1 MQIIFKY
8 KLLIVIAV
16 IVIITV
22 LGFATGFFKML
33 VSKLSVTKEYNN
45 IYSEYENMYQN
56 LNVKTTYEEKH
67 SNLMKKINEID
78 IDTEILQDQI
88 ISVLS
93 YISEKNNIEIGNT
106 KFSEIM
112 PISNSISTQ
121 EENLASEKTQDST
134 AVCMNV
140 TIEFNSNFNDMLLFV
155 DDIKKCELQISV
167 IDISIFLVDGEKVNV
182 MTNLMFYALPL
193 TYRG

>member
-1 MQIIFKY
+1 MQINFKY

-16 IVIITV
+16 IVLIT
-22 LGFATGFFKML
+22 LFATGIFKSVVL
-33 VSKLSVTKEYNN
+33 KLSVAKEYNN
-45 IYSEYENMYQN
+45 ICSEYEKMYQN
-56 LNVKTTYEEKH
+56 LNVKAIYEENH
-67 SNLMKKINEID
+67 SNLMIKINEID

-93 YISEKNNIEIGNT
+93 YISEKNNIEIGNI

-121 EENLASEKTQDST
+121 EENLVSKTQDST

-155 DDIKKCELQISV
+155 DDIKNCELQISV
-167 IDISIFLVDGEKVNV
+167 IDISIFLIDGEKVHV

-193 TYRG
+193 TYRR